1 MSANTRL
8 HDTQRPFER
17 GPKVS
22 GHTDILQRLFKS
34 AEMQG
39 AQNHEE

>member
-1 MSANTRL
+1 MAAIIRL

-17 GPKVS
+17 GPEVS

-39 AQNHEE
+39 AQHHEE